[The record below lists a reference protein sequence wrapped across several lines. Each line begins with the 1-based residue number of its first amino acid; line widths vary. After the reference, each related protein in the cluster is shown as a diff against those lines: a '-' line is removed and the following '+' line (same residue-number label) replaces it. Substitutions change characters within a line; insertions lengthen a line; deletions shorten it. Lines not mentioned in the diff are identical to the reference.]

1 MTDAVP
7 VVEVANGNSNSFLEA
22 LALMNNGGGFGGG
35 NIGIWFLF
43 LLLSMGGGGFGGWGN
58 RGALGADILGN
69 IATSSAKN
77 EAGLDYIGQTVAG
90 YKGTLDQIIAG
101 QYQNTINLGNAIC
114 NLGYQ
119 NQQGFNQIG
128 REIADYCCGIKTEM
142 LTGFNAI
149 GQAIAQVNYN
159 NALTACSIKEAI
171 HAEGEANRAML
182 AQTTL
187 QETRDALHDAKL
199 KLAFCE
205 GKKDCCSGC

>member
-128 REIADYCCGIKTEM
+128 REIADCCCGIKTEM

-171 HAEGEANRAML
+171 HAEGEANRAMF

-187 QETRDALHDAKL
+187 QETRDALADAKL
-199 KLAFCE
+199 KLALAE
-205 GKKDCCSGC
+205 KKDCCI